1 MDFAFGTALLLGLW
15 TLELLVVLFSYR
27 MHSRA

>member
-1 MDFAFGTALLLGLW
+1 MDYTLGAALLLGLW
-15 TLELLVVLFSYR
+15 ILELLVVLFSYR